1 MFLIC
6 AIIKMQ
12 TSLGRALCKPVI
24 KRLSFRA
31 GITRLHGLTYE
42 EIRGIARSHLE
53 TVLRDAL
60 IFTSQAR
67 RTTLQEKDVSA
78 SLANNGMKN
87 SWISGFPKKKKKKDN
102 RAACRMDG
110 EDEDPEP
117 RLMPAPGGVRRT
129 RRYRPGTRALMN
141 VRKMQKSTDALIPR
155 APLKELVKEI
165 SRDFLADTR
174 LGEKALDLIQQNLE
188 SFLISLL
195 SRALLCAIHAKRE
208 SVQPRDLQLARR
220 MELT

>member
-1 MFLIC
+1 
-6 AIIKMQ
+6 MQ

-24 KRLSFRA
+24 KKLSFRA
-31 GITRLHGLTYE
+31 GITRLSGLVYE
-42 EIRGIARSHLE
+42 EVRGIAKIHLE
-53 TVLRDAL
+53 TILRDAL

-102 RAACRMDG
+102 RAAFRMD
-110 EDEDPEP
+110 DEDDAQQG
-117 RLMPAPGGVRRT
+117 PAPGGVRRT